1 MNKGCYEICDCT
13 LAISHYIFNALCR
26 HYCNVTLPVL
36 LTINVDIVC
45 IYVVD
50 YDICIIIVLLVYTG
64 PVAIKKLNV
73 SNPNESQLKAFKNEV
88 QVLR

>member
-1 MNKGCYEICDCT
+1 MAFVIVHW
-13 LAISHYIFNALCR
+13 LFIFTHCILNALCR
-26 HYCNVTLPVL
+26 HYCRVTLPVL
-36 LTINVDIVC
+36 LTINVHTVDV
-45 IYVVD
+45 YVVD
-50 YDICIIIVLLVYTG
+50 YVICIITVLLVYTG